1 MFLGKGVL
9 KIFSKFTGEHPCRS
23 AISIKLQSNFIKIT
37 LRHWCSPVIR
47 NFSWGELKKIES
59 KIGNQSKKL
68 NFYLKKKEW
77 VLQAQLCWIRQKK
90 SPISVLLTLP
100 APRRRCGGHNVPPC
114 RFFERCI
121 LTGGALKL
129 TLYDFSYNFL
139 LNMWPVNF
147 FWSVE

>member
-68 NFYLKKKEW
+68 NFYLKKKRMSFTSSTMWDTSEKVAHKCSVNPTCPEKEVW
-77 VLQAQLCWIRQKK
+77 GAQCA
-90 SPISVLLTLP
+90 PMSV
-100 APRRRCGGHNVPPC
+100 
-114 RFFERCI
+114 F
-121 LTGGALKL
+121 
-129 TLYDFSYNFL
+129 
-139 LNMWPVNF
+139 
-147 FWSVE
+147 